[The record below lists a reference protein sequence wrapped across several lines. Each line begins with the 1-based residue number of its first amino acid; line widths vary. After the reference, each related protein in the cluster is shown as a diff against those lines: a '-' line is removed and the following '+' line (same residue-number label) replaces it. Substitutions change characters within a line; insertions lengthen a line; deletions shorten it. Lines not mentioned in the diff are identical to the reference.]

1 MQVAIVGAGP
11 AGAHLAYLL
20 SSMAHDVTVFDAREA
35 WEKPCGG
42 GVTSK
47 ALREFAFL
55 ARADWTRQSISDVKL
70 ISGTGR
76 EVTLSTS
83 EELAVYSRAELSRL
97 MRKLAVDAG
106 ARLICQR
113 VEKTVRK
120 DGKWSIHSGD
130 QVYIADL
137 LVGADGASSIIRR
150 RVGVQL
156 NQEDFSYALG
166 WHVHPSRSNGRN
178 RIDIKYLDNFTGY
191 IWAFPRT
198 DHISYGI
205 ASKYRE
211 WTPADLKGK
220 LRAFMRQDGID
231 CDSNVANVDATFY
244 AAMLPALEESSWDHL
259 RVVNQDEGWALVG
272 DAAGFV
278 DPLTGEGIYYALKS
292 AELLAS
298 AVESRLSDYEEMWR
312 REFGAELSRA
322 SQLQGR
328 FYHGRFAGKPFLE
341 RMVQFAGWHRGVR
354 ATLGDLI
361 SGNQSYIDLKSR
373 LKRNALRI
381 V

>member
-11 AGAHLAYLL
+11 AGAHLAGLL
-20 SSMAHDVTVFDAREA
+20 GRKAHEVTIFDAREA

-47 ALREFAFL
+47 ALREFEFL
-55 ARADWTRQSISDVKL
+55 ARGDWTRQSISNVKL

-76 EVTLSTS
+76 EVTLSTT

-97 MRKLAVDAG
+97 MRQRAVDAG
-106 ARLICQR
+106 ARLVCQR
-113 VEKTVRK
+113 VEKTIRK
-120 DGKWSIHSGD
+120 DGKWSIHSGGQD
-130 QVYIADL
+130 YSADL

-156 NQEDFSYALG
+156 GQGDFSYALG
-166 WHVHPSRSNGRN
+166 WHVRPSPRSGTN

-191 IWAFPRT
+191 VWAFPRT

-211 WTPADLKGK
+211 WTPEALKGK
-220 LRAFMRQDGID
+220 LLEFMRQDGISV
-231 CDSNVANVDATFY
+231 DSTVDATFY
-244 AAMLPALEESSWDHL
+244 AAMLPALEESSWDRL

-278 DPLTGEGIYYALKS
+278 DPLTGEGIYYAVATGIALPCCQYFCMQIS
-292 AELLAS
+292 
-298 AVESRLSDYEEMWR
+298 VWRL
-312 REFGAELSRA
+312 G
-322 SQLQGR
+322 
-328 FYHGRFAGKPFLE
+328 
-341 RMVQFAGWHRGVR
+341 
-354 ATLGDLI
+354 
-361 SGNQSYIDLKSR
+361 
-373 LKRNALRI
+373 
-381 V
+381 